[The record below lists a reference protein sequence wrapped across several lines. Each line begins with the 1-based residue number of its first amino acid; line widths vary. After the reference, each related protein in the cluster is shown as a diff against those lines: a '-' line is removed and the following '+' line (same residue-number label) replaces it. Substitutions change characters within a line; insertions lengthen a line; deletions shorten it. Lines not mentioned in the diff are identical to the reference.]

1 MEKKRSA
8 LMLVSFLA
16 YYVILFGERLY
27 SLVMSFTD
35 KNIGFKQMFLGATF
49 NKYVY
54 GMTLISLAIF
64 LILFLRILGKL
75 LSVGIVS
82 SSGLLIFDAAVLLV
96 AGMLHTDHTVTIIQF
111 IAYIFLLIGCLSR
124 FLEIM
129 RQKEAYAST
138 IASYVYFVAF
148 SMAIPTV
155 NKTASGNQNIMLYVV
170 TALGSL
176 GLILVFTIMMLFL
189 FSEEKFKHV
198 NNPIFFA
205 AMVGVNAILALLSL
219 KNTADLN
226 WFALA
231 FTGIAVIA
239 YIVTL
244 LLLAKDRRSKIL

>member
-82 SSGLLIFDAAVLLV
+82 SSGLLIFDAA
-96 AGMLHTDHTVTIIQF
+96 AARRH
-111 IAYIFLLIGCLSR
+111 
-124 FLEIM
+124 
-129 RQKEAYAST
+129 
-138 IASYVYFVAF
+138 
-148 SMAIPTV
+148 
-155 NKTASGNQNIMLYVV
+155 SGLAQNS
-170 TALGSL
+170 SL
-176 GLILVFTIMMLFL
+176 NET
-189 FSEEKFKHV
+189 E
-198 NNPIFFA
+198 
-205 AMVGVNAILALLSL
+205 
-219 KNTADLN
+219 
-226 WFALA
+226 
-231 FTGIAVIA
+231 
-239 YIVTL
+239 
-244 LLLAKDRRSKIL
+244 